1 VRFIASSLHVKEFGK
16 WVEEATARYG
26 DNRAVAL
33 PPPTVI
39 EIGTGGGWNLSVLPS
54 NWRKIGYNV
63 DKEYLAIA
71 GEAFGFEMRFGLVD
85 EALDAVGT
93 ADAVILSHVVEY
105 FPDPKKALS
114 SLVARMKPSALLL
127 IEVPGLFRIHRSVF
141 NPMTFWQNAHT
152 FTFCAGTLVDACE
165 SASLEVLE
173 KDEICRAVFR
183 KSRKPVLESMN
194 ASNKIS
200 FLTMRFGLPSRI
212 LHYLRLCEIGFSTML
227 MVRKI
232 PLVGRLLAGVWRKI
246 YFPLLKF
253 FVPSLGRNQ

>member
-1 VRFIASSLHVKEFGK
+1 
-16 WVEEATARYG
+16 
-26 DNRAVAL
+26 
-33 PPPTVI
+33 
-39 EIGTGGGWNLSVLPS
+39 
-54 NWRKIGYNV
+54 V

-71 GEAFGFEMRFGLVD
+71 GEAFGFEMRFGLVN

-93 ADAVILSHVVEY
+93 ADTVILSHVVEH

-114 SLVARMKPSALLL
+114 SLAVRMKPSALLL

-152 FTFCAGTLVDACE
+152 FTFRAGTLVDACE

-173 KDEICRAVFR
+173 NDETCRAVCR
-183 KSRKPVLESMN
+183 KSRKLVLESMN

-200 FLTMRFGLPSRI
+200 FPKMRSGLSNWI
-212 LHYLRLCEIGFSTML
+212 LRYLRLCEIGFSTML

-232 PLVGRLLAGVWRKI
+232 PLAGLLLAGVWRRI

-253 FVPSLGRNQ
+253 FVPSLGRDQ